1 MIANSTQ
8 QKSVDNFSKSELIQL
23 VEAQSQQLEK
33 LLKIDE
39 KYLNWFETS
48 IDGLYQSTEVG
59 KFINVNSALVKML
72 GYNSKE
78 ELLAIDINTQL
89 YLNKTDRKASID
101 EPVGDSKKI
110 QSVLK
115 KDGSL
120 IWVEDYTTKVTDKEG
135 NFLYFEGVVRD
146 VTLVRKAKKLQ
157 KILFKISQE
166 SYKTEK
172 LRDFNQFIMQELDS
186 LIDTTNFYIAFYNDK
201 KNTLNIPFIT
211 GETIV
216 GEIPADKTMTG
227 YLIKKNVPILL
238 KSNEYNKLIEEK
250 EIELIGTFPKCW
262 LGVPIQINDKVFG
275 AIVVQSYTDEN
286 AFDKEDIE
294 LLQFVSSQIGI
305 ILHQKKIAQENAISK
320 EVLRKVLDN
329 IPIRVYWKDKD
340 SKFLGCNKAYL
351 DANNLTSESDIIG
364 KDDFDMHDFESAK
377 KFRADEVEMME
388 KAEAMINFRE
398 FTNDKGKV
406 IWFRS
411 NKLPYFDNG
420 KVIGVIGTSEDI
432 TEKLEDEIK
441 LKKATE
447 EAIAANLSKSTFLA
461 NMSHEIRTP
470 MNAILGY
477 SQLLQEDEN
486 LTKEQQNVLKT
497 INKSGEHLLALIND
511 ILDMSKIEAGR
522 ITLTNDNFNFIEV
535 LKEIEQLFKNKAA
548 SKNLDLMISTGLNV
562 PKFIVADEFK
572 IKQIIINLV
581 GNAIKFTDRG
591 YVNIMVNCIGDKTM
605 KISVKDSGKGIAKEE
620 HETVFKPFEQAKIG
634 GEVKGGTGL
643 GLAISKKFAHLMG
656 GDITI
661 ESEFERGATFNF
673 TFNFSTGE
681 KEIVV
686 EEKKQRKVVSLAPEM
701 KGVKVAVV
709 DDRFENRDILYKKL
723 NPLGFDIKMAEN
735 GLEAVELY
743 ENWKPDIVLMD
754 VVMPVMN
761 GVEATRIIL
770 EKANGHDVKVFV
782 VSASALESEQQEVMK
797 IGATVFIKKP
807 VIFNDLIFELQ
818 EKAHIKFVYK
828 DEIEGNS
835 EGNNA
840 VYASDVPLLLKAK
853 IIKAATMG
861 DFMLLQE
868 LQSELEKDTK
878 KSFKF
883 IEDCI
888 NEMEFEKLI
897 GWLKS

>member
-1 MIANSTQ
+1 MIENTIQ
-8 QKSVDNFSKSELIQL
+8 QKNIANFSKNELIQL
-23 VEAQSQQLEK
+23 VYSQNSQLEK

-48 IDGLYQSTEVG
+48 IDGLYQSTEDG
-59 KFINVNSALVKML
+59 KFMNVNSALVKML

-78 ELLAIDINTQL
+78 ELLAIDISTQL
-89 YLNKTDRKASID
+89 YLNKNDREKSLKQSD
-101 EPVGDSKKI
+101 GESKII

-115 KDGSL
+115 KDGTL
-120 IWVEDYTTKVTDKEG
+120 IWIEDYTTKVTDKEG
-135 NFLYFEGVVRD
+135 NFLYFQGVVRD

-166 SYKTEK
+166 SYKIEK
-172 LRDFNQFIMQELDS
+172 LSDFNQFIMQELDS
-186 LIDTTNFYIAFYNDK
+186 LIDTTNFYIAFYNEK
-201 KNTLNIPFIT
+201 KQTLNIPFIS
-211 GETIV
+211 GESIV
-216 GEIPADKTMTG
+216 DEIPAGKSMTG
-227 YLIKKNVPILL
+227 YLIRKNEPILL
-238 KSNEYNKLIEEK
+238 KSKEYKKLIESK
-250 EIELIGTFPKCW
+250 EVELIGTFPKVW
-262 LGVPIQINDKVFG
+262 LGVPIQVNESVIG

-305 ILHQKKIAQENAISK
+305 ILHQKKIAQENVISK

-329 IPIRVYWKDKD
+329 IPIRVYWKDID
-340 SKFLGCNKAYL
+340 SKFLGCNRAYLKAY
-351 DANNLTSESDIIG
+351 NYQSETDVIG
-364 KDDFDMHDFESAK
+364 KTDFDIHIFESAK
-377 KFRADEVEMME
+377 QFREDEVETM
-388 KAEAMINFRE
+388 KS
-398 FTNDKGKV
+398 GKPKFDYKESTIV
-406 IWFRS
+406 DGKEVWFRV
-411 NKLPYFDNG
+411 NKLPFYD
-420 KVIGVIGTSEDI
+420 KDEVIGIIGTSEDI
-432 TEKLEDEIK
+432 TQKLEDEKK
-441 LKKATE
+441 LQKATE
-447 EAIAANLSKSTFLA
+447 DAISANLSKSTFLA

-477 SQLLQEDEN
+477 SQLLQEDDN
-486 LTKEQQNVLKT
+486 LNKEQQNVLKT

-522 ITLTNDNFNFIEV
+522 INLSTSNFNFIEI
-535 LKEIEQLFKNKAA
+535 LKETESLFKNKAA
-548 SKNLDLMISTGLNV
+548 SKNLDFMISVGLNV

-572 IKQIIINLV
+572 IKQIIINLI

-591 YVNIMVNCIGDKTM
+591 FVSIMVNSIDDNTM

-620 HETVFKPFEQAKIG
+620 HEKVFKPFEQAKIG

-643 GLAISKKFAHLMG
+643 GLAISKKFSHLMG

-661 ESEFERGATFNF
+661 ESEYERGATFNF
-673 TFNFSTGE
+673 TFNYSTGE
-681 KEIVV
+681 KEI
-686 EEKKQRKVVSLAPEM
+686 EIEDNKQRKVISLAPEM
-701 KGVKVAVV
+701 KGMKVAVV

-761 GVEATRIIL
+761 GVEATRLIL

-818 EKAHIKFVYK
+818 EKAHVKFVYK
-828 DEIEGNS
+828 EENEGKL
-835 EGNNA
+835 EGNNSI
-840 VYASDVPLLLKAK
+840 YASDVPLLLKAK
-853 IIKAATMG
+853 IIKAASTG

-868 LQSELEKDTK
+868 LLLELEKDTK

-883 IEDCI
+883 IEDSI

-897 GWLKS
+897 VWLKS